1 MLSVLYCIFF
11 VHVHRGSK
19 QFFNIHYT
27 REMLQHTIG
36 MHTKIKDW
44 DDYNIRIVSEITGV
58 F

>member
-1 MLSVLYCIFF
+1 MFF